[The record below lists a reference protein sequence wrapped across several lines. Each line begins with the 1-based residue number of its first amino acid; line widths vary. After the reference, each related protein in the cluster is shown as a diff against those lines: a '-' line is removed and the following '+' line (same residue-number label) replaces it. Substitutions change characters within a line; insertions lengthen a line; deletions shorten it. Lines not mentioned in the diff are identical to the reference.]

1 MSVVMA
7 RIDNRLLHGII
18 VTQWAPV
25 SGATRVMVI
34 DDKVAGDEVLK
45 STMRM
50 ARPAGMA
57 VSIISEQ
64 TALKNFAAGKYDRE
78 KVFVIAKEPETI
90 LHLVESGI
98 ELPSLIVGGSL
109 VKEGGVQLTQR
120 AYASAEN
127 VQSYKALI
135 ARGVKVTAQF
145 VPADKPVSVA
155 DLIRGGIMVNF
166 TILQVVLLTLL
177 AFIKHVDYY
186 GIPMIF
192 VNYAVFWGLI
202 TGVVMGDWQTGLVIG
217 GTIQLMQL
225 GVAGFGGSS
234 IPDYGTMAIIATAYG
249 VTLGAD
255 TGLAIGL
262 PVGMLGIQLDVIVKI
277 LNGFVVEKSQKFCDE
292 GKFKQMNAILWVCPV
307 LFGLCAALPVFVSV
321 TLGQPAVNWLLE
333 VMPQWFLS
341 GLTLAGKMLP
351 AVGIAM
357 LLRYMPTGKY
367 FQYLLAGFF
376 LSAFLNVPII
386 GAAIVGVALAIAF
399 YQRAERDTELAAHA
413 SADAFIGED
422 E

>member
-34 DDKVAGDEVLK
+34 DDKVADDKVAGDEVLK

-57 VSIISEQ
+57 VSIISEE

-78 KVFVIAKEPETI
+78 KVFVIAKEPETM

-135 ARGVKVTAQF
+135 AHGVKVTAQF

-155 DLIRGGIMVNF
+155 DLI
-166 TILQVVLLTLL
+166 
-177 AFIKHVDYY
+177 
-186 GIPMIF
+186 
-192 VNYAVFWGLI
+192 
-202 TGVVMGDWQTGLVIG
+202 
-217 GTIQLMQL
+217 
-225 GVAGFGGSS
+225 
-234 IPDYGTMAIIATAYG
+234 
-249 VTLGAD
+249 
-255 TGLAIGL
+255 
-262 PVGMLGIQLDVIVKI
+262 
-277 LNGFVVEKSQKFCDE
+277 
-292 GKFKQMNAILWVCPV
+292 
-307 LFGLCAALPVFVSV
+307 
-321 TLGQPAVNWLLE
+321 
-333 VMPQWFLS
+333 
-341 GLTLAGKMLP
+341 
-351 AVGIAM
+351 
-357 LLRYMPTGKY
+357 
-367 FQYLLAGFF
+367 
-376 LSAFLNVPII
+376 
-386 GAAIVGVALAIAF
+386 
-399 YQRAERDTELAAHA
+399 
-413 SADAFIGED
+413 
-422 E
+422 

>member
-57 VSIISEQ
+57 VSIISEE

-145 VPADKPVSVA
+145 VPADKPVCVA
-155 DLIRGGIMVNF
+155 DLIQGGIMVNF

>member
-50 ARPAGMA
+50 ARPAGMT
-57 VSIISEQ
+57 VSIISEE

-155 DLIRGGIMVNF
+155 DLI
-166 TILQVVLLTLL
+166 
-177 AFIKHVDYY
+177 
-186 GIPMIF
+186 
-192 VNYAVFWGLI
+192 
-202 TGVVMGDWQTGLVIG
+202 
-217 GTIQLMQL
+217 
-225 GVAGFGGSS
+225 
-234 IPDYGTMAIIATAYG
+234 
-249 VTLGAD
+249 
-255 TGLAIGL
+255 
-262 PVGMLGIQLDVIVKI
+262 
-277 LNGFVVEKSQKFCDE
+277 
-292 GKFKQMNAILWVCPV
+292 
-307 LFGLCAALPVFVSV
+307 
-321 TLGQPAVNWLLE
+321 
-333 VMPQWFLS
+333 
-341 GLTLAGKMLP
+341 
-351 AVGIAM
+351 
-357 LLRYMPTGKY
+357 
-367 FQYLLAGFF
+367 
-376 LSAFLNVPII
+376 
-386 GAAIVGVALAIAF
+386 
-399 YQRAERDTELAAHA
+399 
-413 SADAFIGED
+413 
-422 E
+422 

>member
-57 VSIISEQ
+57 VSIISE
-64 TALKNFAAGKYDRE
+64 
-78 KVFVIAKEPETI
+78 ETM

-135 ARGVKVTAQF
+135 AHGVKVTAQF

-155 DLIRGGIMVNF
+155 DLI
-166 TILQVVLLTLL
+166 
-177 AFIKHVDYY
+177 
-186 GIPMIF
+186 
-192 VNYAVFWGLI
+192 
-202 TGVVMGDWQTGLVIG
+202 
-217 GTIQLMQL
+217 
-225 GVAGFGGSS
+225 
-234 IPDYGTMAIIATAYG
+234 
-249 VTLGAD
+249 
-255 TGLAIGL
+255 
-262 PVGMLGIQLDVIVKI
+262 
-277 LNGFVVEKSQKFCDE
+277 
-292 GKFKQMNAILWVCPV
+292 
-307 LFGLCAALPVFVSV
+307 
-321 TLGQPAVNWLLE
+321 
-333 VMPQWFLS
+333 
-341 GLTLAGKMLP
+341 
-351 AVGIAM
+351 
-357 LLRYMPTGKY
+357 
-367 FQYLLAGFF
+367 
-376 LSAFLNVPII
+376 
-386 GAAIVGVALAIAF
+386 
-399 YQRAERDTELAAHA
+399 
-413 SADAFIGED
+413 
-422 E
+422 

>member
-78 KVFVIAKEPETI
+78 KVFVIAKEPETM
-90 LHLVESGI
+90 LRLVESGVEDGI
-98 ELPSLIVGGSL
+98 
-109 VKEGGVQLTQR
+109 QLTQR

-155 DLIRGGIMVNF
+155 DLI
-166 TILQVVLLTLL
+166 
-177 AFIKHVDYY
+177 
-186 GIPMIF
+186 
-192 VNYAVFWGLI
+192 
-202 TGVVMGDWQTGLVIG
+202 
-217 GTIQLMQL
+217 
-225 GVAGFGGSS
+225 
-234 IPDYGTMAIIATAYG
+234 
-249 VTLGAD
+249 
-255 TGLAIGL
+255 
-262 PVGMLGIQLDVIVKI
+262 
-277 LNGFVVEKSQKFCDE
+277 
-292 GKFKQMNAILWVCPV
+292 
-307 LFGLCAALPVFVSV
+307 
-321 TLGQPAVNWLLE
+321 
-333 VMPQWFLS
+333 
-341 GLTLAGKMLP
+341 
-351 AVGIAM
+351 
-357 LLRYMPTGKY
+357 
-367 FQYLLAGFF
+367 
-376 LSAFLNVPII
+376 
-386 GAAIVGVALAIAF
+386 
-399 YQRAERDTELAAHA
+399 
-413 SADAFIGED
+413 
-422 E
+422 

>member
-78 KVFVIAKEPETI
+78 KVFVIAKEPETM
-90 LHLVESGI
+90 LRLVESGV
-98 ELPSLIVGGSL
+98 ELPSL

-155 DLIRGGIMVNF
+155 DLI
-166 TILQVVLLTLL
+166 
-177 AFIKHVDYY
+177 
-186 GIPMIF
+186 
-192 VNYAVFWGLI
+192 
-202 TGVVMGDWQTGLVIG
+202 
-217 GTIQLMQL
+217 
-225 GVAGFGGSS
+225 
-234 IPDYGTMAIIATAYG
+234 
-249 VTLGAD
+249 
-255 TGLAIGL
+255 
-262 PVGMLGIQLDVIVKI
+262 
-277 LNGFVVEKSQKFCDE
+277 
-292 GKFKQMNAILWVCPV
+292 
-307 LFGLCAALPVFVSV
+307 
-321 TLGQPAVNWLLE
+321 
-333 VMPQWFLS
+333 
-341 GLTLAGKMLP
+341 
-351 AVGIAM
+351 
-357 LLRYMPTGKY
+357 
-367 FQYLLAGFF
+367 
-376 LSAFLNVPII
+376 
-386 GAAIVGVALAIAF
+386 
-399 YQRAERDTELAAHA
+399 
-413 SADAFIGED
+413 
-422 E
+422 

>member
-25 SGATRVMVI
+25 SGATRVMVL

-120 AYASAEN
+120 AYASEN

-155 DLIRGGIMVNF
+155 DLI
-166 TILQVVLLTLL
+166 
-177 AFIKHVDYY
+177 
-186 GIPMIF
+186 
-192 VNYAVFWGLI
+192 
-202 TGVVMGDWQTGLVIG
+202 
-217 GTIQLMQL
+217 
-225 GVAGFGGSS
+225 
-234 IPDYGTMAIIATAYG
+234 
-249 VTLGAD
+249 
-255 TGLAIGL
+255 
-262 PVGMLGIQLDVIVKI
+262 
-277 LNGFVVEKSQKFCDE
+277 
-292 GKFKQMNAILWVCPV
+292 
-307 LFGLCAALPVFVSV
+307 
-321 TLGQPAVNWLLE
+321 
-333 VMPQWFLS
+333 
-341 GLTLAGKMLP
+341 
-351 AVGIAM
+351 
-357 LLRYMPTGKY
+357 
-367 FQYLLAGFF
+367 
-376 LSAFLNVPII
+376 
-386 GAAIVGVALAIAF
+386 
-399 YQRAERDTELAAHA
+399 
-413 SADAFIGED
+413 
-422 E
+422 

>member
-98 ELPSLIVGGSL
+98 ELPSLIVGG
-109 VKEGGVQLTQR
+109 QLTQR

-155 DLIRGGIMVNF
+155 DLI
-166 TILQVVLLTLL
+166 
-177 AFIKHVDYY
+177 
-186 GIPMIF
+186 
-192 VNYAVFWGLI
+192 
-202 TGVVMGDWQTGLVIG
+202 
-217 GTIQLMQL
+217 
-225 GVAGFGGSS
+225 
-234 IPDYGTMAIIATAYG
+234 
-249 VTLGAD
+249 
-255 TGLAIGL
+255 
-262 PVGMLGIQLDVIVKI
+262 
-277 LNGFVVEKSQKFCDE
+277 
-292 GKFKQMNAILWVCPV
+292 
-307 LFGLCAALPVFVSV
+307 
-321 TLGQPAVNWLLE
+321 
-333 VMPQWFLS
+333 
-341 GLTLAGKMLP
+341 
-351 AVGIAM
+351 
-357 LLRYMPTGKY
+357 
-367 FQYLLAGFF
+367 
-376 LSAFLNVPII
+376 
-386 GAAIVGVALAIAF
+386 
-399 YQRAERDTELAAHA
+399 
-413 SADAFIGED
+413 
-422 E
+422 

>member
-78 KVFVIAKEPETI
+78 KVFVIAKEPETM
-90 LHLVESGI
+90 LRLVESG
-98 ELPSLIVGGSL
+98 GGSL
-109 VKEGGVQLTQR
+109 VKEDGIQLTQR

-155 DLIRGGIMVNF
+155 DLI
-166 TILQVVLLTLL
+166 
-177 AFIKHVDYY
+177 
-186 GIPMIF
+186 
-192 VNYAVFWGLI
+192 
-202 TGVVMGDWQTGLVIG
+202 
-217 GTIQLMQL
+217 
-225 GVAGFGGSS
+225 
-234 IPDYGTMAIIATAYG
+234 
-249 VTLGAD
+249 
-255 TGLAIGL
+255 
-262 PVGMLGIQLDVIVKI
+262 
-277 LNGFVVEKSQKFCDE
+277 
-292 GKFKQMNAILWVCPV
+292 
-307 LFGLCAALPVFVSV
+307 
-321 TLGQPAVNWLLE
+321 
-333 VMPQWFLS
+333 
-341 GLTLAGKMLP
+341 
-351 AVGIAM
+351 
-357 LLRYMPTGKY
+357 
-367 FQYLLAGFF
+367 
-376 LSAFLNVPII
+376 
-386 GAAIVGVALAIAF
+386 
-399 YQRAERDTELAAHA
+399 
-413 SADAFIGED
+413 
-422 E
+422 

>member
-64 TALKNFAAGKYDRE
+64 TALQELRGGQVRPRE
-78 KVFVIAKEPETI
+78 GLCHRQGARDDPS
-90 LHLVESGI
+90 LVESGI

-155 DLIRGGIMVNF
+155 DLI
-166 TILQVVLLTLL
+166 
-177 AFIKHVDYY
+177 
-186 GIPMIF
+186 
-192 VNYAVFWGLI
+192 
-202 TGVVMGDWQTGLVIG
+202 
-217 GTIQLMQL
+217 
-225 GVAGFGGSS
+225 
-234 IPDYGTMAIIATAYG
+234 
-249 VTLGAD
+249 
-255 TGLAIGL
+255 
-262 PVGMLGIQLDVIVKI
+262 
-277 LNGFVVEKSQKFCDE
+277 
-292 GKFKQMNAILWVCPV
+292 
-307 LFGLCAALPVFVSV
+307 
-321 TLGQPAVNWLLE
+321 
-333 VMPQWFLS
+333 
-341 GLTLAGKMLP
+341 
-351 AVGIAM
+351 
-357 LLRYMPTGKY
+357 
-367 FQYLLAGFF
+367 
-376 LSAFLNVPII
+376 
-386 GAAIVGVALAIAF
+386 
-399 YQRAERDTELAAHA
+399 
-413 SADAFIGED
+413 
-422 E
+422 

>member
-57 VSIISEQ
+57 VSIISEE
-64 TALKNFAAGKYDRE
+64 TALKNFAAGKYDR
-78 KVFVIAKEPETI
+78 KEPETI

-98 ELPSLIVGGSL
+98 ELPSLVVGGSL

-155 DLIRGGIMVNF
+155 DLI
-166 TILQVVLLTLL
+166 
-177 AFIKHVDYY
+177 
-186 GIPMIF
+186 
-192 VNYAVFWGLI
+192 
-202 TGVVMGDWQTGLVIG
+202 
-217 GTIQLMQL
+217 
-225 GVAGFGGSS
+225 
-234 IPDYGTMAIIATAYG
+234 
-249 VTLGAD
+249 
-255 TGLAIGL
+255 
-262 PVGMLGIQLDVIVKI
+262 
-277 LNGFVVEKSQKFCDE
+277 
-292 GKFKQMNAILWVCPV
+292 
-307 LFGLCAALPVFVSV
+307 
-321 TLGQPAVNWLLE
+321 
-333 VMPQWFLS
+333 
-341 GLTLAGKMLP
+341 
-351 AVGIAM
+351 
-357 LLRYMPTGKY
+357 
-367 FQYLLAGFF
+367 
-376 LSAFLNVPII
+376 
-386 GAAIVGVALAIAF
+386 
-399 YQRAERDTELAAHA
+399 
-413 SADAFIGED
+413 
-422 E
+422 

>member
-57 VSIISEQ
+57 VSII
-64 TALKNFAAGKYDRE
+64 
-78 KVFVIAKEPETI
+78 AKEPETM

-135 ARGVKVTAQF
+135 AHGVKVTAQF

-155 DLIRGGIMVNF
+155 DLI
-166 TILQVVLLTLL
+166 
-177 AFIKHVDYY
+177 
-186 GIPMIF
+186 
-192 VNYAVFWGLI
+192 
-202 TGVVMGDWQTGLVIG
+202 
-217 GTIQLMQL
+217 
-225 GVAGFGGSS
+225 
-234 IPDYGTMAIIATAYG
+234 
-249 VTLGAD
+249 
-255 TGLAIGL
+255 
-262 PVGMLGIQLDVIVKI
+262 
-277 LNGFVVEKSQKFCDE
+277 
-292 GKFKQMNAILWVCPV
+292 
-307 LFGLCAALPVFVSV
+307 
-321 TLGQPAVNWLLE
+321 
-333 VMPQWFLS
+333 
-341 GLTLAGKMLP
+341 
-351 AVGIAM
+351 
-357 LLRYMPTGKY
+357 
-367 FQYLLAGFF
+367 
-376 LSAFLNVPII
+376 
-386 GAAIVGVALAIAF
+386 
-399 YQRAERDTELAAHA
+399 
-413 SADAFIGED
+413 
-422 E
+422 